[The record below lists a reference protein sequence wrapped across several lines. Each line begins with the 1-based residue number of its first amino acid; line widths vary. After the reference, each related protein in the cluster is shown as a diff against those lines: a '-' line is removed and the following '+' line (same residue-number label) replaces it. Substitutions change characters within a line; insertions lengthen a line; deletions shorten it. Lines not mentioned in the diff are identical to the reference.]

1 MATMNTVVEQVD
13 RMRPNVY
20 TDEDKYRWLGDLEG
34 LIAREVRGEDTPAP
48 QVPKDAD
55 GALSVGYPFEDIY
68 PLYVAAMMDFA
79 NREYDHYNNSLA
91 VFQERYEQYKAW
103 YIRNHGA
110 CRAKNFRNVMG

>member
-13 RMRPNVY
+13 RLRPNVY

-34 LIAREVRGEDTPAP
+34 LIAREVRGEDSPAP

-55 GALSVGYPFEDIY
+55 GALSVGYPFEDLY

-103 YIRNHGA
+103 YIRNHGT
-110 CRAKNFRNVMG
+110 C